1 MAEKEAIDSPFW
13 DFQDKPHPPG
23 KAKIMASLR
32 TLLGEKEFVSI
43 TISDIARNAGVTEA
57 LIYKYFKDKRDLLHQ
72 VLAEYLN
79 FYITGTENEVRAIK
93 GPLNQLRKL
102 IWSHINMYDSNR
114 VFARILLLEVRNYA
128 DYFLSDAYQMVKRY
142 TDFLLT
148 VIEEGMKDGSI
159 RRDIPAAAIRQL
171 ILGGIEHACLPATI
185 FSRSIDPDKTAD
197 NLCAIILEGIT
208 PRFQPAKG

>member
-13 DFQDKPHPPG
+13 DFHEKPHPPG
-23 KAKIMASLR
+23 KAKIMAALR

-142 TDFLLT
+142 TDFLLA

-159 RRDIPAAAIRQL
+159 RRDIPAVAIRQL

-185 FSRSIDPDKTAD
+185 FSRSIDPDKTAG

-208 PRFQPAKG
+208 PRSQPAKG

>member
-1 MAEKEAIDSPFW
+1 MAEKETIDSPFW
-13 DFQDKPHPPG
+13 DFHDKPHPPG
-23 KAKIMASLR
+23 KAKIMAALR

-114 VFARILLLEVRNYA
+114 VFARILLLEVRNFA

-142 TDFLLT
+142 TDFLLA

-159 RRDIPAAAIRQL
+159 RRDIPATVIRQL
-171 ILGGIEHACLPATI
+171 ILGGIEHACLPSTI
-185 FSRSIDPDKTAD
+185 FSRSIDPVKTSD
-197 NLCAIILEGIT
+197 NLCAIVLEGIT

>member
-13 DFQDKPHPPG
+13 DFLDKPHPPG
-23 KAKIMASLR
+23 KAKIMAALR

-142 TDFLLT
+142 TDFLLA

-159 RRDIPAAAIRQL
+159 RRDIPAVAIRQL
-171 ILGGIEHACLPATI
+171 ILGGIEHRLSA
-185 FSRSIDPDKTAD
+185 FDH
-197 NLCAIILEGIT
+197 
-208 PRFQPAKG
+208 FQPFN